1 MWRGGDKTQE
11 RREQG
16 KESGEVRKAKERR
29 EEKRRGRERSL
40 SVLLYSISLRSSI
53 CNQTGVN
60 QRHCLTP
67 RYHSEPV
74 WRTHFH
80 LWVSLT
86 AAASVF
92 IKASGSQ
99 PVRLV

>member
-1 MWRGGDKTQE
+1 MWRRGDKKQE

-16 KESGEVRKAKERR
+16 KESGEVRKEKGMGEKSVCLAVQYFTKEFYMQPIRCQP
-29 EEKRRGRERSL
+29 KALFNSML
-40 SVLLYSISLRSSI
+40 SQAAEDTL
-53 CNQTGVN
+53 
-60 QRHCLTP
+60 
-67 RYHSEPV
+67 
-74 WRTHFH
+74 H